1 MSESSKAVEVL
12 SKMIIEAANRAV
24 SGASFD
30 KTSFGVV
37 KKKLQNGYIVSV
49 FGKDCTIKSSQDFS
63 LYERVAVTAP
73 QGDFSNLILR
83 KI

>member
-1 MSESSKAVEVL
+1 MSNSSKAIDVL
-12 SKMIIEAANRAV
+12 TKMIVEAAQNATEN
-24 SGASFD
+24 APYD

-37 KKKLQNGYIVSV
+37 KKKTTSGYLVSA
-49 FGKDCTIKSSQDFS
+49 FGQDYDVSSTQKFE

-73 QGDFSNLILR
+73 QGDFSNLLIR